1 MVCYKVNIMKI
12 LIIEDSEPLRR
23 SLDVGLN
30 NLGFTVDSSGDGSH
44 GLSMALSGDYDLIIL
59 DLMLP
64 SVDGMS
70 ILKALRSTSS
80 QTRVLILSAR
90 SKAQD
95 KISGLMTGADDY
107 LTKPFSFE
115 ELHARVLALSRR
127 GQLHSQQN
135 TLSVADCVLDL
146 SLKTLHYQQQPVNLT
161 RNEYKIIE
169 CLFSAKGRVMGLEM
183 ISEAVVGQFDML
195 SKNALEA
202 HISAVRKKVRQ
213 LGGELPIKNKRGF
226 GYVASQD

>member
-1 MVCYKVNIMKI
+1 MKI

-23 SLDVGLN
+23 SLLVGLN
-30 NLGFTVDSSGDGSH
+30 NLGFTVDESGDGSE
-44 GLSMALSGDYDLIIL
+44 GLSMALSSDYDLIIL

-64 SVDGMS
+64 NVDGMG
-70 ILKALRSTSS
+70 ILQALRSTPS

-90 SKAQD
+90 SEAHD
-95 KISGLMTGADDY
+95 KINGLMKGADDY

-127 GQLHSQQN
+127 GQLQSQQN
-135 TLSVADCVLDL
+135 TLRVGDCVLDL
-146 SLKTLHYQQQPVNLT
+146 SLKTFNYQQQSVNIT

-169 CLFSAKGRVMGLEM
+169 CLFSAKDRVLGLEM

-202 HISAVRKKVRQ
+202 HISAVRKKVRL

-226 GYVASQD
+226 GYVASEN

>member
-1 MVCYKVNIMKI
+1 MKI

-23 SLDVGLN
+23 SLLVGLN
-30 NLGFTVDSSGDGSH
+30 NLGFTVDESGDGSE
-44 GLSMALSGDYDLIIL
+44 GLSMALSRDYDLIIL

-70 ILKALRSTSS
+70 ILQALRCTPS

-90 SKAQD
+90 SEAHD
-95 KISGLMTGADDY
+95 KINGLMKGADDY

-127 GQLHSQQN
+127 GQLQSQQN
-135 TLSVADCVLDL
+135 TLRVGDCVLDL
-146 SLKTLHYQQQPVNLT
+146 SLKTFNYQQQSVNIT

-169 CLFSAKGRVMGLEM
+169 CLFSAKDRVLGLEM

-202 HISAVRKKVRQ
+202 HISPVRKKVRL

-226 GYVASQD
+226 GYVASEN

>member
-1 MVCYKVNIMKI
+1 MKI
-12 LIIEDSEPLRR
+12 LVIEDSEPLRR
-23 SLDVGLN
+23 SLLVGLN
-30 NLGFTVDSSGDGSH
+30 NLGFTVDESGDGSE

-70 ILKALRSTSS
+70 ILQALRCTPS

-90 SKAQD
+90 SEAHD
-95 KISGLMTGADDY
+95 KINGLMKGADDY

-127 GQLHSQQN
+127 GQLQSQQN
-135 TLSVADCVLDL
+135 TLRVGDCVLDL
-146 SLKTLHYQQQPVNLT
+146 SLKTFNYQQQSVNIT

-169 CLFSAKGRVMGLEM
+169 CLFSAKDRVLGLEM
-183 ISEAVVGQFDML
+183 ISEAVVGQFDVL

-202 HISAVRKKVRQ
+202 HISAVRKKVRL

-226 GYVASQD
+226 GYVASEN